1 MNELTTSTNSDG
13 KRPKKK
19 TLAHV
24 RPRVRARVRARV
36 RGHMREGLPLNGR
49 FPSESVH
56 PVTHHKTARAERL
69 ADNRLRRQEAWAWA
83 EATKRSAQRFL
94 VERII
99 SGRAAA
105 KADCT
110 SADLAAAYA
119 AWCRAESLAPM
130 DQNRLLRL
138 AAAKLPKIHGATPAR
153 LWRYSP
159 ARGAASVNPL
169 SVRETF
175 ARGFRGIRIR
185 PLTAAPR
192 NTIADLAAAVDR
204 DGLKVH
210 TRIVESFFRAAVAL
224 GWVDLTDTPESPSL
238 RDGEN
243 GEARLTG
250 GAA

>member
-1 MNELTTSTNSDG
+1 MSELTGSTTSDG

-19 TLAHV
+19 TLARV
-24 RPRVRARVRARV
+24 RPRVRARVLGRV
-36 RGHMREGLPLNGR
+36 REGLSPNGR
-49 FPSESVH
+49 FPSDAVH
-56 PVTHHKTARAERL
+56 PVTHHKTPRAEAR
-69 ADNRLRRQEAWAWA
+69 ADNRLRRQEAWAWV
-83 EATKRSAQRFL
+83 ESTKRSAQRFL

-105 KADCT
+105 KASCT
-110 SADLAAAYA
+110 SDELAEAYA

-130 DQNRLLRL
+130 DRTRLLRL

-153 LWRYSP
+153 MWRQKPP
-159 ARGAASVNPL
+159 AIAL
-169 SVRETF
+169 F

-192 NTIADLAAAVDR
+192 NTIADLEAAVDR

-210 TRIVESFFRAAVAL
+210 TRIVESFFRAAVSL

-243 GEARLTG
+243 GEARLNG

>member
-1 MNELTTSTNSDG
+1 MIEQTTSTNSDE

-19 TLAHV
+19 TLARV
-24 RPRVRARVRARV
+24 RPRVRARVRS
-36 RGHMREGLPLNGR
+36 HMRAGLPLNGH

-56 PVTHHKTARAERL
+56 PVTHHKTARSERL

-94 VERII
+94 VERIL

-105 KADCT
+105 KAGCT
-110 SADLAAAYA
+110 SDELAEAYA
-119 AWCRAESLAPM
+119 TWCRSEAVAPM
-130 DQNRLLRL
+130 DRTRFLRL

-153 LWRYSP
+153 LWRTYP
-159 ARGAASVNPL
+159 ARGAAAVNPL

-185 PLTAAPR
+185 PLAAAPR
-192 NTIADLAAAVDR
+192 NTIADLADAVDR
-204 DGLKVH
+204 EGLKVH

-243 GEARLTG
+243 GEARLNG

>member
-1 MNELTTSTNSDG
+1 MNEITGSTTSDG

-24 RPRVRARVRARV
+24 RPRVRARVR
-36 RGHMREGLPLNGR
+36 GHMREGLSLNGR
-49 FPSESVH
+49 YASEAVH
-56 PVTHHKTARAERL
+56 LVTRHKTARAERL

-83 EATKRSAQRFL
+83 ESTKRSAQRFL

-105 KADCT
+105 KAGCT
-110 SADLAAAYA
+110 SEELAEAHA
-119 AWCRAESLAPM
+119 AWCRSESLAPM
-130 DQNRLLRL
+130 DRTRFLRL
-138 AAAKLPKIHGATPAR
+138 AAAKLPKVHGATPAR
-153 LWRYSP
+153 MWHQRTP
-159 ARGAASVNPL
+159 AIAI
-169 SVRETF
+169 F
-175 ARGFRGIRIR
+175 ARGFRGIQIR

-243 GEARLTG
+243 GEARLNGG
-250 GAA
+250 GA

>member
-1 MNELTTSTNSDG
+1 MSEQTTSTNSDG

-19 TLAHV
+19 TLA
-24 RPRVRARVRARV
+24 RVQARVRARV

-49 FPSESVH
+49 FASEAVH
-56 PVTHHKTARAERL
+56 PVTRHKTARSERL

-83 EATKRSAQRFL
+83 ESTKRSAQRFL

-99 SGRAAA
+99 SGPLVA
-105 KADCT
+105 KAGCT
-110 SADLAAAYA
+110 SDELAEAYA

-130 DQNRLLRL
+130 DHTRLLRL

-153 LWRYSP
+153 MWHQKTP
-159 ARGAASVNPL
+159 AIAI
-169 SVRETF
+169 F

-210 TRIVESFFRAAVAL
+210 ARIVESFFRAAVAL
-224 GWVDLTDTPESPSL
+224 GWVDLTDTPDSPTL
-238 RDGEN
+238 RVGEN
-243 GEARLTG
+243 GEARLNG